1 MILRKIVLISAAFF
15 SGMLATYYFAGK
27 QRAAEEMPFISVS
40 DFKNLQQRNQDLEK
54 ENQQLKNKLAFK
66 TFGENRVVAQSN
78 VESKREENIKSAPS
92 SVPPQHINLQ
102 EYERAKKFS
111 DWITQTIKN
120 SGDISRDAAI
130 GFLSEPIDTQWA
142 GQQETSLRTTFS
154 QYAGLGHFALKDV
167 QCRTSLCQVSFAI
180 NSAQDIESITNET
193 RNALETMSPHVA
205 IISAP
210 DTDKSVTHLYVSL
223 EESGFAFIP

>member
-1 MILRKIVLISAAFF
+1 MTLISVA
-15 SGMLATYYFAGK
+15 
-27 QRAAEEMPFISVS
+27 

-54 ENQQLKNKLAFK
+54 ENQQLKNSLALK
-66 TFGENRVVAQSN
+66 TFDAPVIVAQSN
-78 VESKREENIKSAPS
+78 AKADKNENISTTTS
-92 SVPPQHINLQ
+92 SVSAQLINLQ

-111 DWITQTIKN
+111 DWVTQTIKN

-142 GQQETSLRTTFS
+142 EQQESSLRTTFS
-154 QYAGLGHFALKDV
+154 QYEGLGHFVLKDV
-167 QCRTSLCQVSFAI
+167 QCRTSLCQISFAI
-180 NSAQDIESITNET
+180 NSAQDIESIANET
-193 RNALETMSPHVA
+193 RSALETMSAHVA